1 MKQAITRLVVL
12 VVLLINQT
20 LVTIGFDALPF
31 TEDQVY
37 EGVSS
42 VATVIVAL
50 LSWWKNNSVTNEAQK
65 ADAHMKALKNKRSA

>member
-42 VATVIVAL
+42 AATVIVAL
-50 LSWWKNNSVTNEAQK
+50 LSWWRNNSVTKEAQQ